1 MSTSQIIQNG
11 GNKSPSLAVPISTT
25 LSPTSGNSIDFS
37 SFLAKEFDVKSWINN
52 TLSNTNLLNTSPI
65 SNSSNPI
72 STSDIDETIKSDIK
86 STQDISSINE
96 LQSLE
101 NHSSALVEKI
111 QFLNQEIS
119 LRLEKIIDDAVKGIP
134 NIMSDLQIMSQD
146 VINLKQSVLHVK
158 SNLSTIDENSGKALE
173 RLKYLDLV
181 KSRMESSRDLLRE
194 AENWN
199 NLEAEAST
207 IFASQDYQKASMR
220 LQDAEKSLVIFQN
233 TPEYEE
239 RRKLLTEL
247 QNQLEA
253 TISPQLV
260 AALSQH
266 DTSACQKFYI
276 IFSQIG
282 RKKEFCNYYYGSRKA
297 PLVKMWQNA
306 SLIETDQSQITQLSN
321 STTTSVV
328 SSVNIITSTSS
339 NFHDQQSL
347 SPKSPSQHQFRKKFV
362 DFLKDFLQELFVV
375 LNEEYTWCGNVF
387 PDNNETLIALIENIF
402 NSLKPSLGSRLV
414 MLVNY
419 YNEQCL
425 PEIINAFM
433 ITENFGRQME
443 RVLFNPIQIGSSAS
457 RISTFSGTKPFSKG
471 NLISWGNVIFEPFSE
486 YQHDYSEFEKNFLIS
501 ELKRIL
507 QIKRDS
513 SSIDLARIMA
523 ENIGKI
529 FSMADDGL
537 QRCMTLT
544 HGFAGIGLVEALNY
558 YFTSFVKEYHHLLDK
573 LRIDCGLNDVNSKHE
588 TISQK
593 KFHSSTSN
601 DYFDFDQDKLQQED
615 WSNFQIGLRLL
626 ATCKLAFDKLNLFEE
641 TLRTT
646 LVSVKEL
653 IEQDLGNEDLEWYE
667 RRSSP
672 SINDSMGLSSI
683 GTQSSILLLK
693 QSLLNSYQL
702 VSLLPNIESKSND
715 LKLLFPAQKS
725 METFIRQSQ
734 RFVFDTIFL
743 PIVKH
748 LSNLPIMEIWSAAAE
763 PVQVSPF
770 NLEIPTFSL
779 SPSEYITRIG
789 EHLLTLPQ
797 QFEVYADD
805 ESLAFSIK
813 SLPFCDEVESKDE
826 NIGVGGKK
834 DESTLSSTQG
844 PETNETSSKAS
855 VLSSIKIVSESTV
868 SLVDPS
874 IIQQPQSTVE
884 DISTEEVT
892 HAWITSVARGT
903 MHALFE
909 RILVIPQLSS
919 HGTQQLLTDLGYL
932 TNVLSALEIEPTR
945 EIIKTIKV
953 LEMDEDSVVNALRV
967 KTGSISSQSGSL
979 MGDFEEFSDV
989 KDSEILDKVASVRG
1003 IKLLDLG
1010 F

>member
-1 MSTSQIIQNG
+1 MSQIFQNG
-11 GNKSPSLAVPISTT
+11 SSESSSLVAPLPTNLSTT
-25 LSPTSGNSIDFS
+25 SEKSIDFS
-37 SFLAKEFDVKSWINN
+37 SFLAKEFDVKAWINDA
-52 TLSNTNLLNTSPI
+52 LSCANLNSSLPSHS
-65 SNSSNPI
+65 SNSA
-72 STSDIDETIKSDIK
+72 STDNIDETVKSDNK
-86 STQDISSINE
+86 STHDISSINE

-101 NHSSALVEKI
+101 YHSAALVEKL

-119 LRLEKIIDDAVKGIP
+119 LRLEKTIDDVVKGIP

-146 VINLKQSVLHVK
+146 VVNLKQGVLHVK
-158 SNLSTIDENSGKALE
+158 SNLTTIDENSGKALE

-220 LQDAEKSLVIFQN
+220 LQDAEKSLIIFQN
-233 TPEYEE
+233 TPEYDE

-253 TISPQLV
+253 TVSPQLV

-266 DTSACQKFYI
+266 DTSACQKYYI
-276 IFSQIG
+276 IFCQIG

-297 PLVKMWQNA
+297 PLVKMWQNTA
-306 SLIETDQSQITQLSN
+306 LIEDNQSQVTQT
-321 STTTSVV
+321 TTTSVV
-328 SSVNIITSTSS
+328 S
-339 NFHDQQSL
+339 FQDQQPL
-347 SPKSPSQHQFRKKFV
+347 SPKSPSQPQFRKKFV
-362 DFLKDFLQELFVV
+362 DFLKDFLQELYVV

-387 PDNNETLIALIENIF
+387 PDNNETLVALIENIF
-402 NSLKPSLGSRLV
+402 NSLKPSLGARLA

-433 ITENFGRQME
+433 ITEDFGRQME
-443 RVLFNPIQIGSSAS
+443 RVLFNHIQIGSAIG
-457 RISTFSGTKPFSKG
+457 RVSTNSSGTNLGSKPFSKG
-471 NLISWGNVIFEPFSE
+471 SLVTWGNVVFEPFSE
-486 YQHDYSEFEKNFLIS
+486 YQHDYSEFEKNFLIN

-507 QIKRDS
+507 QKKRDS
-513 SSIDLARIMA
+513 NSIDLARVMA

-529 FSMADDGL
+529 FSMANDGL

-544 HGFAGIGLVEALNY
+544 HGFAGVGLVDTLNH
-558 YFTSFVKEYHHLLDK
+558 FFISFVKEYQQLLDL
-573 LRIDCGLNDVNSKHE
+573 LRIDCGLVNTNSKYE
-588 TISQK
+588 ITTTTQK
-593 KFHSSTSN
+593 KSASN

-626 ATCKLAFDKLNLFEE
+626 ATCKSAFDKLITFEE
-641 TLRTT
+641 TLRVT
-646 LVSVKEL
+646 LISVREL

-667 RRSSP
+667 RRSNA

-702 VSLLPNIESKSND
+702 VSLIPNIESKGID
-715 LKLLFPAQKS
+715 PKLLSPAQKS

-734 RFVFDTIFL
+734 RFVFDTIFI

-748 LSNLPIMEIWSAAAE
+748 LSNLPMMEIWCAAAE
-763 PVQVSPF
+763 PAQVSPF

-813 SLPFCDEVESKDE
+813 SLPFCDEVEGKEDNS
-826 NIGVGGKK
+826 GVVVGKK
-834 DESTLSSTQG
+834 DESTSSAQG
-844 PETNETSSKAS
+844 FEVNEASSKTS
-855 VLSSIKIVSESTV
+855 TTSSIKIASESTV
-868 SLVDPS
+868 SLIDSS
-874 IIQQPQSTVE
+874 IIQQPQPTTE
-884 DISTEEVT
+884 DISTEE
-892 HAWITSVARGT
+892 
-903 MHALFE
+903 
-909 RILVIPQLSS
+909 
-919 HGTQQLLTDLGYL
+919 
-932 TNVLSALEIEPTR
+932 
-945 EIIKTIKV
+945 
-953 LEMDEDSVVNALRV
+953 
-967 KTGSISSQSGSL
+967 
-979 MGDFEEFSDV
+979 
-989 KDSEILDKVASVRG
+989 
-1003 IKLLDLG
+1003 
-1010 F
+1010 

>member
-1 MSTSQIIQNG
+1 MSQIFQNV
-11 GNKSPSLAVPISTT
+11 SSESSSLVAPIPTT
-25 LSPTSGNSIDFS
+25 LSTTSEKSIDFS
-37 SFLAKEFDVKSWINN
+37 SFLAKEFDVKAWINDA
-52 TLSNTNLLNTSPI
+52 LSCANLNSSPP
-65 SNSSNPI
+65 SNSSNSA
-72 STSDIDETIKSDIK
+72 STDNIDETAKSDNK
-86 STQDISSINE
+86 STHDISSINE

-101 NHSSALVEKI
+101 YHSAALVEKL

-119 LRLEKIIDDAVKGIP
+119 LRLEKTIDDVVKGIP
-134 NIMSDLQIMSQD
+134 NITSDLQIMSQD
-146 VINLKQSVLHVK
+146 VVNLKQGVLHVK
-158 SNLSTIDENSGKALE
+158 SNLTTIDENSGKALE

-220 LQDAEKSLVIFQN
+220 LQDAEKSLIIFQN

-253 TISPQLV
+253 TVSPQLV

-266 DTSACQKFYI
+266 DTSACQKYYI

-297 PLVKMWQNA
+297 PLVKMWQSTA
-306 SLIETDQSQITQLSN
+306 LIEDNQSQTTQ
-321 STTTSVV
+321 TTTA
-328 SSVNIITSTSS
+328 SVNTST
-339 NFHDQQSL
+339 FQDQPL
-347 SPKSPSQHQFRKKFV
+347 SPKSPSQPQFRKKFM
-362 DFLKDFLQELFVV
+362 DFLKDFLQELYVV

-387 PDNNETLIALIENIF
+387 PDNNETLVALIENIF
-402 NSLKPSLGSRLV
+402 NSLKPSLGARLA

-433 ITENFGRQME
+433 ITEDFGRQME
-443 RVLFNPIQIGSSAS
+443 RVLFNHIQIGSAIG
-457 RISTFSGTKPFSKG
+457 RVSTNSSGSNLALKSKG
-471 NLISWGNVIFEPFSE
+471 SLVTWGNVVFVPFSE
-486 YQHDYSEFEKNFLIS
+486 YQHDYSEFEKNFLIN

-507 QIKRDS
+507 QKNRDS
-513 SSIDLARIMA
+513 NSIDLARVMA
-523 ENIGKI
+523 ENIGNI
-529 FSMADDGL
+529 FSMANDAL

-544 HGFAGIGLVEALNY
+544 HGFAGVGLVDTLNH
-558 YFTSFVKEYHHLLDK
+558 YFISFVKEYHQLLLQ
-573 LRIDCGLNDVNSKHE
+573 LRIDCGLDNVNSKYE
-588 TISQK
+588 ITQK
-593 KFHSSTSN
+593 KSI

-626 ATCKLAFDKLNLFEE
+626 ATCKSAFDKLITFEE
-641 TLRTT
+641 TLRVT
-646 LVSVKEL
+646 LISVREL

-667 RRSSP
+667 RRSNA

-702 VSLLPNIESKSND
+702 VSLIPNIESKGIDS
-715 LKLLFPAQKS
+715 KLLSPAQKS

-743 PIVKH
+743 PIVNH
-748 LSNLPIMEIWSAAAE
+748 LSNLPMMEIWCAAAE

-797 QFEVYADD
+797 QFEVYADN

-813 SLPFCDEVESKDE
+813 SLPFCDEVEDNS
-826 NIGVGGKK
+826 GVIVGKK
-834 DESTLSSTQG
+834 DESTSSAQG
-844 PETNETSSKAS
+844 SEVNEPSSKPSAT
-855 VLSSIKIVSESTV
+855 SSIKIASESTV
-868 SLVDPS
+868 SLIDSS
-874 IIQQPQSTVE
+874 IVQQPQPTTE

-909 RILVIPQLSS
+909 RILMISQLSS

-953 LEMDEDSVVNALRV
+953 LEMDEDSVVNALRA
-967 KTGSISSQSGSL
+967 KTGSISQSGNL
-979 MGDFEEFSDV
+979 INDFEEFSDA
-989 KDSEILDKVASVRG
+989 KDNEILDKVASVRG
-1003 IKLLDLG
+1003 IRLLDLG

>member
-1 MSTSQIIQNG
+1 MTTSQIIQDG
-11 GNKSPSLAVPISTT
+11 DNKSPSLIVPITT
-25 LSPTSGNSIDFS
+25 NLSPTSGNSIDFS
-37 SFLAKEFDVKSWINN
+37 SFLAKEFNVKAWIND
-52 TLSNTNLLNTSPI
+52 TLSNVNLNTSPT
-65 SNSSNPI
+65 SNSSNSI

-86 STQDISSINE
+86 STHDIPSINE

-101 NHSSALVEKI
+101 YHSSALVEKL

-119 LRLEKIIDDAVKGIP
+119 LRLEKIIDDVVKGIP
-134 NIMSDLQIMSQD
+134 NITSDLQIMSQD
-146 VINLKQSVLHVK
+146 VINLKQNVLHVK
-158 SNLSTIDENSGKALE
+158 SNLTTIDENSGKPLE

-253 TISPQLV
+253 TVSPQLV

-306 SLIETDQSQITQLSN
+306 ALIETDQSQVTQVSN
-321 STTTSVV
+321 STTNSVV
-328 SSVNIITSTSS
+328 SPVNMITSASS
-339 NFHDQQSL
+339 TFHDQQPL
-347 SPKSPSQHQFRKKFV
+347 SPKSPSQPQFRKKFV
-362 DFLKDFLQELFVV
+362 EFLKDFLQELFVV

-402 NSLKPSLGSRLV
+402 NSLKPSLGSRLT

-419 YNEQCL
+419 YNEQSL

-443 RVLFNPIQIGSSAS
+443 RVLFNPIQIGSTAS
-457 RISTFSGTKPFSKG
+457 RILTSLGNKNFSKG
-471 NLISWGNVIFEPFSE
+471 SLINWGNVIFEPFSE

-544 HGFAGIGLVEALNY
+544 HGFAGVGLVDTLNH
-558 YFTSFVKEYHHLLDK
+558 YFNSFVKEYQHLLDH
-573 LRIDCGLNDVNSKHE
+573 LRIDCGLNDVNNSKQKLV
-588 TISQK
+588 TTAQK
-593 KFHSSTSN
+593 KFQSSTSN

-626 ATCKLAFDKLNLFEE
+626 ATCKLAFDKLNTFEE

-646 LVSVKEL
+646 LISVKEL

-667 RRSSP
+667 RRSSA
-672 SINDSMGLSSI
+672 SISDSNSI

-702 VSLLPNIESKSND
+702 VSLLPNIESKGNE
-715 LKLLFPAQKS
+715 LKLLSPAQKS
-725 METFIRQSQ
+725 MEIFIRQSQ

-748 LSNLPIMEIWSAAAE
+748 LYNLPMMEIWSAAAE
-763 PVQVSPF
+763 PAQVSPF

-813 SLPFCDEVESKDE
+813 SLPFCDE
-826 NIGVGGKK
+826 
-834 DESTLSSTQG
+834 G
-844 PETNETSSKAS
+844 PETTETSSKSS

-868 SLVDPS
+868 SLVDSS
-874 IIQQPQSTVE
+874 IVQQPQSTVD

-909 RILVIPQLSS
+909 RILLITQLST

-953 LEMDEDSVVNALRV
+953 LEMDEDTVVNALRV
-967 KTGSISSQSGSL
+967 KMGNISSQSGSL
-979 MGDFEEFSDV
+979 IGDFEEFSDA
-989 KDSEILDKVASVRG
+989 KNSEILDKVANVRG
-1003 IKLLDLG
+1003 IKLLDLS